1 MFFETKNLDNT
12 KVFDIISN
20 DFRYAKALNSFG
32 IDFYDHYDL
41 TINEVCK
48 EKGLSSNSIYGYR
61 VAMDESFDLDLKT
74 LESSPLNLVIEYLKH
89 NHSYFIKN
97 KLPYIK
103 NLITSLPN
111 KNKRYNFFEDLKFI
125 FPLFYQDFVE
135 HILEEEKHIFSY
147 IQKLHQ
153 LEDNSKSHAKMF
165 FEMKKISLKHIA
177 KEHLEEDSE
186 MAGIRGLTND
196 YSIKNINDLHLK
208 VIFQELKAFDKELD
222 VHSNIENEILF
233 PRALKLEKDVSDKI
247 RNISFLN

>member
-103 NLITSLPN
+103 NLIASLSN
-111 KNKRYNFFEDLKFI
+111 KNKRYNFFEDLNYKI
-125 FPLFYQDFVE
+125 FV
-135 HILEEEKHIFSY
+135 I
-147 IQKLHQ
+147 
-153 LEDNSKSHAKMF
+153 
-165 FEMKKISLKHIA
+165 
-177 KEHLEEDSE
+177 
-186 MAGIRGLTND
+186 
-196 YSIKNINDLHLK
+196 NI
-208 VIFQELKAFDKELD
+208 
-222 VHSNIENEILF
+222 
-233 PRALKLEKDVSDKI
+233 
-247 RNISFLN
+247 